1 MKLNQTTYRFQ
12 THILA
17 ICIRPQRGNYIY
29 MRLRKN
35 LRKCGLV
42 NKFNYC
48 MQLYARSKLL
58 WSHQNRYRIVYSKTG
73 PSKGACCEKQMRKHQ
88 KLFNFNE

>member
-17 ICIRPQRGNYIY
+17 ICIRRQRGNYIY

-48 MQLYARSKLL
+48 MQEVNFYGPIK
-58 WSHQNRYRIVYSKTG
+58 IDTG
-73 PSKGACCEKQMRKHQ
+73 
-88 KLFNFNE
+88 